1 MLGLITLLSVSSGA
15 HALDVRQAIVYVLE
29 SNPDIQA
36 AEYNK
41 QTREF
46 ELGQAKSFYAPRF
59 SLNGWAGS
67 SRDLGEN
74 SSGTGDYVGGYE
86 LSAEISQRLFDGF
99 WTRSEIAHQA
109 YRVDA
114 AALRVLE
121 RSEFLGLEA
130 ARLYAEVLR
139 MREQVGVAR
148 ENLAYHRDAVSR
160 LQRAFESG
168 VASSSDLLQGE
179 ERLLTAEDVLLEFEL
194 DLADSEAFFVEV
206 VGIEPTDLGA
216 VPSVS
221 GAVPASY
228 EQAVATARVRNPTIR
243 FSRAD
248 VGAAEALSQRTQ
260 SNRYPSLDLV
270 VGGRYG
276 QDVDGVEGEVNDLS
290 VGLRFNYEFQGTS
303 NRSERQA
310 DARRVNE
317 SRARLLSQTRL
328 IEREMRQS
336 WNTREQVRKRAS
348 VLSSRV
354 DELYDLRRTYEA
366 EFGIGTRSLLDV
378 LNTQNAYVRA
388 QAELI
393 NMRSLRTYIDYRVLA
408 ASGMLL
414 ATLDIEPPEDAKP
427 YARDQVGAPPVAD
440 AETQDRFDARSFS
453 DWRKSISR

>member
-15 HALDVRQAIVYVLE
+15 QALDVRQAIVYVLE

-148 ENLAYHRDAVSR
+148 QNLAYHRDAVSR

-179 ERLLTAEDVLLEFEL
+179 ERLLTAEDILLEFEL
-194 DLADSEAFFVEV
+194 DLAFEWS
-206 VGIEPTDLGA
+206 
-216 VPSVS
+216 
-221 GAVPASY
+221 
-228 EQAVATARVRNPTIR
+228 
-243 FSRAD
+243 
-248 VGAAEALSQRTQ
+248 
-260 SNRYPSLDLV
+260 
-270 VGGRYG
+270 
-276 QDVDGVEGEVNDLS
+276 
-290 VGLRFNYEFQGTS
+290 
-303 NRSERQA
+303 
-310 DARRVNE
+310 
-317 SRARLLSQTRL
+317 
-328 IEREMRQS
+328 
-336 WNTREQVRKRAS
+336 
-348 VLSSRV
+348 
-354 DELYDLRRTYEA
+354 
-366 EFGIGTRSLLDV
+366 
-378 LNTQNAYVRA
+378 
-388 QAELI
+388 
-393 NMRSLRTYIDYRVLA
+393 
-408 ASGMLL
+408 
-414 ATLDIEPPEDAKP
+414 
-427 YARDQVGAPPVAD
+427 
-440 AETQDRFDARSFS
+440 
-453 DWRKSISR
+453 

>member
-1 MLGLITLLSVSSGA
+1 
-15 HALDVRQAIVYVLE
+15 
-29 SNPDIQA
+29 
-36 AEYNK
+36 
-41 QTREF
+41 
-46 ELGQAKSFYAPRF
+46 
-59 SLNGWAGS
+59 
-67 SRDLGEN
+67 
-74 SSGTGDYVGGYE
+74 
-86 LSAEISQRLFDGF
+86 
-99 WTRSEIAHQA
+99 
-109 YRVDA
+109 
-114 AALRVLE
+114 
-121 RSEFLGLEA
+121 
-130 ARLYAEVLR
+130 